1 MNELRAS
8 YEFCARLSRSEAKN
22 FYYSF
27 LLLPADRRRSMCA
40 LYAFLRRTDD
50 LADEP
55 GPVDAKAQSLDTWRR
70 GLDDALDGRPNGW
83 PGWFALA
90 DAVHKHEIPPR
101 YLHEVID
108 GVEMDLVPRPFATF
122 EELAAYC
129 HRVASV
135 VGLSCLHVWGYR
147 SDGGR
152 AERMAEW
159 CGIAL
164 QLTNIIRDVRE
175 DALAG
180 RVYLPREDLD
190 RFGIDHAELAA
201 RRPTGR
207 VRALLE
213 NQGERAYDYYRRCE
227 PLVGK
232 VDPVGRPVLLAIVGI
247 YRALL
252 DEIAHRD
259 YDVLTIRVALPAW
272 RKLAITARSLAA
284 RLGPERLAPS
294 IDPDPVLSESQRYG

>member
-108 GVEMDLVPRPFATF
+108 GVTF